1 MALYSKEDYEREWS
15 KQFGYPMLFS
25 DDQYQRLL
33 KGQLL
38 SSEELAASRPGVYGG
53 FENDPPGFVGG
64 MNATT
69 GKAKAPPKRYDGF
82 EEDGKGEGGMD
93 ANTGKA
99 KTYAVA
105 FRPTPGAETFANKAT
120 ITGQNPWQ
128 SGNATSALEYA
139 ALSGTRSS
147 NHARWDPDQERWVT
161 EWEDTDR
168 TKTGMAKGGVLGQEM
183 RAAKRQKG
191 T

>member
-1 MALYSKEDYEREWS
+1 MALYTKQDYEREWS

-25 DDQYQRLL
+25 DEQYQRLL

-38 SSEELAASRPGVYGG
+38 TSEEIAASRPNVYSG
-53 FENDPPGFVGG
+53 FEDPPGFVGG
-64 MNATT
+64 MDAAT

-99 KTYAVA
+99 KAYAAA
-105 FRPTPGAETFANKAT
+105 FRPQPEVETAANRAT
-120 ITGQNPWQ
+120 VVGQNPWQ
-128 SGNATSALEYA
+128 SGNPTSALEYA

-147 NHARWDPDQERWVT
+147 NHARWDEDQERWVT

-168 TKTGMAKGGVLGQEM
+168 TKTGMAKGGALGQEM